1 MKVLLRFTCLML
13 MMVISLFSAFS
24 VNAVDIVAPVDEEII
39 DEYAYT
45 VSVSANLSIN
55 SNTATCRS
63 TVYANSY
70 VTKIALTQYLQKK
83 VNGSWTNIKTWSKTV
98 NTYVISY
105 TNTKSSLSSGTYRT
119 RTVAKVYKNS
129 SYETVSSNSSTVQI

>member
-24 VNAVDIVAPVDEEII
+24 VNAVDIDAPVDEEII

-119 RTVAKVYKNS
+119 RTVAKVYKHS

>member
-24 VNAVDIVAPVDEEII
+24 VNAVDIDAPVDEEII

-45 VSVSANLSIN
+45 VSVSANLSI
-55 SNTATCRS
+55 
-63 TVYANSY
+63 YANSY